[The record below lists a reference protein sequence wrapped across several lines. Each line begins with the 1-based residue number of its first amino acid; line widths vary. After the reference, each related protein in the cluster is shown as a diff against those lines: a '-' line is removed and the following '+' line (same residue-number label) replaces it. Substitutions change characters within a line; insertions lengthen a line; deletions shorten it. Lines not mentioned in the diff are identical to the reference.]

1 MAPEVVR
8 ERYTLSADLWS
19 AGVMAY
25 LLLTGRLPFPFW
37 DRMYVQRQVSGTNGM
52 LLLVAAGGCWC
63 CRKGGWMP
71 GALPLPTDSTHPSPK
86 PTRR

>member
-19 AGVMAY
+19 VGVMAY

-37 DRMYVQRQVSGTNGM
+37 DTMYIKRQVCASWQTNWHHAA
-52 LLLVAAGGCWC
+52 VHAAGGQLATEELLANLC
-63 CRKGGWMP
+63 
-71 GALPLPTDSTHPSPK
+71 
-86 PTRR
+86 